1 MTLTPDELKII
12 SLVVSPAYMQG
23 VSNARADANC
33 GKQEHWVENRRVK
46 GGGYCRISPKAKQ
59 EEINTSRN
67 KKTAEG
73 LGAIGATL
81 AAGAVLGSA
90 VTSLSKSNKKHS
102 KEASQA
108 IVNTGEKIK
117 NTNSQLEKDQSES
130 AIGIAKKELSEAR
143 KEISSLEESIS
154 NQIKKTVALETQVR
168 QQSTLI
174 KKQQSEKKEI
184 KESSQKEI
192 EKAKNELQNV
202 ELQRESAELQLEQS
216 LKQLESDQKELN
228 TVKRNLG
235 DLEKSRNEISQYVG
249 QLEDTLLIS
258 PVKSVSGKGRPRKGV
273 DPEKYRKE
281 PRAPRNVKENIER
294 SISNAQDHLKRMRDE
309 SRRKDSIVSFVQK
322 RVNDSK
328 CGGNEHWVGDK
339 RVQGGGYCRKGG
351 TSESN
356 QLPTQN
362 RKKRKTKTSTK
373 VAIAAIAGGAVLTIA
388 ANQKTT
394 RAIDKKSKKTSKE
407 IEKIQKLAEKINSK
421 NANKNIGLLQDK
433 VKQTE
438 QDISSIEKDI
448 SEREKKTE
456 YIKEQIKQHSEA
468 VEFAK
473 LGSDDIIQ
481 SLVESGAVSA
491 DDPRQLEKLKSKLEW
506 QIGVSEGYVKA
517 LSNGLDVNQRELAEA
532 KNNLKKTKDAH
543 NEASKRVAELS
554 NEFLAKKSKRK
565 DSITT
570 LRRGASSNNR
580 CGGNEHWVNN
590 RRVQGGGYCRTS
602 PKSQSNNSRQL
613 TEEQISSVT
622 KIGSGLAVG
631 AIAGATAIALTKND
645 KTRTKTNSEALAI
658 ERQIQEI
665 EKTGQQVEFSSSETE
680 NNAQEI
686 TSLRK
691 QLEDEQANI
700 NTLQSNL
707 TERTEET
714 DQLRVE
720 VERRSVMLER
730 AEANSSQI
738 IQRLETE
745 AQRIQTEASSQI
757 ESLQR
762 NLQEEI
768 NVAAKLR
775 GDLETLKLSSDENSP
790 EAIKLQQ
797 KSAERQQK
805 IRELEQQ
812 AKERQQEA
820 ESKVRELEQQVK
832 EQVVKREE
840 EFGRNRKEITRIKSG
855 LEQEI
860 ESTRLELDR
869 LSTQLGSSQKELGET
884 QKNLNKLQQAHDKAT
899 QYITKL
905 EDSLLVSPVNS
916 PIGRRKREPRDPKEY
931 RESENGERKVKEH
944 IERSIKNA
952 EARLRKL
959 RGEPINPSRRQLF
972 GSREEIKETL
982 ATRGAEEYG
991 SKIEQY
997 FIEEKFGKQAAILWD
1012 FAKKDKKGLDF
1023 FLRLA
1028 KELETELD
1036 NPDPVSRRTALLN
1049 WRDKVIKE
1057 IAKSKRLEDE
1067 LKENGQNFNEFI
1079 EDLSKGTNRRTGKLV
1094 PRDRIPDDIKNWRNE
1109 WFEDYIDENNPTWLN
1124 KKIKLWAANKQTRL
1138 PRGYKLEN
1146 DFWSRLR
1153 RAPAKEKTKTR
1164 ALFNFLNFFFDK

>member
-23 VSNARADANC
+23 ISSARADANC
-33 GKQEHWVENRRVK
+33 GKQEHWVENRRV
-46 GGGYCRISPKAKQ
+46 
-59 EEINTSRN
+59 
-67 KKTAEG
+67 
-73 LGAIGATL
+73 
-81 AAGAVLGSA
+81 
-90 VTSLSKSNKKHS
+90 
-102 KEASQA
+102 
-108 IVNTGEKIK
+108 
-117 NTNSQLEKDQSES
+117 
-130 AIGIAKKELSEAR
+130 
-143 KEISSLEESIS
+143 
-154 NQIKKTVALETQVR
+154 
-168 QQSTLI
+168 
-174 KKQQSEKKEI
+174 
-184 KESSQKEI
+184 
-192 EKAKNELQNV
+192 
-202 ELQRESAELQLEQS
+202 
-216 LKQLESDQKELN
+216 
-228 TVKRNLG
+228 
-235 DLEKSRNEISQYVG
+235 
-249 QLEDTLLIS
+249 
-258 PVKSVSGKGRPRKGV
+258 
-273 DPEKYRKE
+273 
-281 PRAPRNVKENIER
+281 
-294 SISNAQDHLKRMRDE
+294 SNAQDRLKRMRDE
-309 SRRKDSIVSFVQK
+309 SKRKDSIVSFVQK

-328 CGGNEHWVGDK
+328 CGGNEHWVSDK

-394 RAIDKKSKKTSKE
+394 RAIDNKSKKTSKE
-407 IEKIQKLAEKINSK
+407 IEKIQKLAENINSK

-433 VKQTE
+433 VKQTK

-491 DDPRQLEKLKSKLEW
+491 DDPRQLEKLKSKLER

-532 KNNLKKTKDAH
+532 KNNLNKIKDAH

-554 NEFLAKKSKRK
+554 DEFLAKKSKRK

-658 ERQIQEI
+658 ERQIQET

-691 QLEDEQANI
+691 QLEDAQANI

-720 VERRSVMLER
+720 VERRSVMLERAEANINTLQSNLTERTEERDQLRVEVERRSAMLER

-775 GDLETLKLSSDENSP
+775 GNLETLKLSSSEFSS
-790 EAIKLQQ
+790 E
-797 KSAERQQK
+797 
-805 IRELEQQ
+805 

-840 EFGRNRKEITRIKSG
+840 EFGKNRKEIARIKSG

-860 ESTRLELDR
+860 ESTRLELDK

-931 RESENGERKVKEH
+931 RESENGKRKVKEH

-959 RGEPINPSRRQLF
+959 RGEPIDPSRRQLF
-972 GSREEIKETL
+972 GSSEEIKETL
-982 ATRGAEEYG
+982 ATRGAEQYG

-1028 KELETELD
+1028 EELETELD

-1049 WRDKVIKE
+1049 WRDKAIKE

-1079 EDLSKGTNRRTGKLV
+1079 EDLSKGTSRRTGKLV

>member
-23 VSNARADANC
+23 ISNARADANC
-33 GKQEHWVENRRVK
+33 
-46 GGGYCRISPKAKQ
+46 
-59 EEINTSRN
+59 
-67 KKTAEG
+67 
-73 LGAIGATL
+73 
-81 AAGAVLGSA
+81 
-90 VTSLSKSNKKHS
+90 
-102 KEASQA
+102 
-108 IVNTGEKIK
+108 
-117 NTNSQLEKDQSES
+117 
-130 AIGIAKKELSEAR
+130 
-143 KEISSLEESIS
+143 
-154 NQIKKTVALETQVR
+154 
-168 QQSTLI
+168 
-174 KKQQSEKKEI
+174 
-184 KESSQKEI
+184 
-192 EKAKNELQNV
+192 
-202 ELQRESAELQLEQS
+202 
-216 LKQLESDQKELN
+216 
-228 TVKRNLG
+228 
-235 DLEKSRNEISQYVG
+235 
-249 QLEDTLLIS
+249 
-258 PVKSVSGKGRPRKGV
+258 GKGRPRKGV

-294 SISNAQDHLKRMRDE
+294 SISKAQDRLKRMRDE

-328 CGGNEHWVGDK
+328 C
-339 RVQGGGYCRKGG
+339 
-351 TSESN
+351 
-356 QLPTQN
+356 
-362 RKKRKTKTSTK
+362 
-373 VAIAAIAGGAVLTIA
+373 AGSAVLAIA

-407 IEKIQKLAEKINSK
+407 IEKIPKLTEKISSK
-421 NANKNIGLLQDK
+421 NANKNIGSLQDK

-456 YIKEQIKQHSEA
+456 YIKEQIKQQSEA

-491 DDPRQLEKLKSKLEW
+491 DDPRQLEKIKSKLER
-506 QIGVSEGYVKA
+506 QISVSEGYVKA

-532 KNNLKKTKDAH
+532 KNNLNEIKDAH

-554 NEFLAKKSKRK
+554 DEFLAEKSKRK

-570 LRRGASSNNR
+570 PRRGASSNNR

-613 TEEQISSVT
+613 TEEQISSVA

-680 NNAQEI
+680 NNAQET

-691 QLEDEQANI
+691 QLEDAQANI

-745 AQRIQTEASSQI
+745 AQRIQAEASSQI

-775 GDLETLKLSSDENSP
+775 GDLETPKLSSSEFSS
-790 EAIKLQQ
+790 EAIKL
-797 KSAERQQK
+797 
-805 IRELEQQ
+805 
-812 AKERQQEA
+812 QQEA
-820 ESKVRELEQQVK
+820 ESKVRELEEQVK

-840 EFGRNRKEITRIKSG
+840 EFGRNRKEIARIKSG

-860 ESTRLELDR
+860 ESTRLELDK

-916 PIGRRKREPRDPKEY
+916 PTGRSKREPRDPKEY
-931 RESENGERKVKEH
+931 RESENGKRKVKEH

-959 RGEPINPSRRQLF
+959 RGEPIDPSRRQLF

-982 ATRGAEEYG
+982 ATRGAEQYG

-1023 FLRLA
+1023 FLRLT